1 MLLRKCLTIVFM
13 KETLEA
19 KKNELLAILE
29 QNQARLKEYE
39 NAVAKI
45 KIDINMIY
53 GGLGVIED
61 LIKETEL
68 KEKEVKND

>member
-1 MLLRKCLTIVFM
+1 M
-13 KETLEA
+13 KEALEA
-19 KKNELLAILE
+19 KKKELLAILE

-53 GGLGVIED
+53 GGLGVVED

-68 KEKEVKND
+68 NEKEVKND

>member
-1 MLLRKCLTIVFM
+1 M

-19 KKNELLAILE
+19 KKKELLAILE

>member
-1 MLLRKCLTIVFM
+1 M
-13 KETLEA
+13 KTKLEA
-19 KKNELLAILE
+19 KKQELLTILE
-29 QNQARLKEYE
+29 QNQSRLKEYE

-61 LIKETEL
+61 LSKEAEL
-68 KEKEVKND
+68 TAKPAEPVNDGDASTK

>member
-1 MLLRKCLTIVFM
+1 M

-19 KKNELLAILE
+19 KKQELLAILE
-29 QNQARLKEYE
+29 QNQVRLKEYE

-53 GGLGVIED
+53 GGLGVVED
-61 LIKETEL
+61 LIKESEL
-68 KEKEVKND
+68 KQIKEEEVENE

>member
-1 MLLRKCLTIVFM
+1 M

-19 KKNELLAILE
+19 KKKELLAILE

-45 KIDINMIY
+45 KVDINMIY
-53 GGLGVIED
+53 GGLGVTED
-61 LIKETEL
+61 LIKEVEL

>member
-1 MLLRKCLTIVFM
+1 M
-13 KETLEA
+13 KETVEA
-19 KKNELLAILE
+19 KKKELLAILE

-68 KEKEVKND
+68 KEKEEKND

>member
-1 MLLRKCLTIVFM
+1 M
-13 KETLEA
+13 KTKLEA
-19 KKNELLAILE
+19 KKKELLVILE
-29 QNQARLKEYE
+29 QNQSRLKEYE

-45 KIDINMIY
+45 KVDINMIY

>member
-19 KKNELLAILE
+19 KKQELLAILE
-29 QNQARLKEYE
+29 QNQSRLKEYE

-53 GGLGVIED
+53 GGLGVVED

-68 KEKEVKND
+68 KEKEVKNE

>member
-1 MLLRKCLTIVFM
+1 M
-13 KETLEA
+13 KAILEA
-19 KKNELLAILE
+19 KKQELLAILE

-68 KEKEVKND
+68 KEKEEKND

>member
-1 MLLRKCLTIVFM
+1 M

-19 KKNELLAILE
+19 KKKELLVILE
-29 QNQARLKEYE
+29 QNQSRLKEYE

-53 GGLGVIED
+53 GGLGVVED

-68 KEKEVKND
+68 KEKEEKNE

>member
-1 MLLRKCLTIVFM
+1 M
-13 KETLEA
+13 KTKLEA
-19 KKNELLAILE
+19 KKKELLTSLE
-29 QNQARLKEYE
+29 QSQARLREYE

-61 LIKETEL
+61 LIKEVEL

>member
-1 MLLRKCLTIVFM
+1 M

-19 KKNELLAILE
+19 KKKELLAILE

-61 LIKETEL
+61 LIKESEL
-68 KEKEVKND
+68 KQIKEEEVENE

>member
-1 MLLRKCLTIVFM
+1 M
-13 KETLEA
+13 KTKLEA
-19 KKNELLAILE
+19 KKKELLAILE

>member
-1 MLLRKCLTIVFM
+1 M
-13 KETLEA
+13 KTKLEA
-19 KKNELLAILE
+19 KKKELLAILE

-68 KEKEVKND
+68 KEKEEKND

>member
-1 MLLRKCLTIVFM
+1 M

-19 KKNELLAILE
+19 KKKELLVILE

-53 GGLGVIED
+53 GGLGVVED

>member
-1 MLLRKCLTIVFM
+1 M
-13 KETLEA
+13 KTKLEA
-19 KKNELLAILE
+19 KKKELLAILE
-29 QNQARLKEYE
+29 QNQSRLKEYE

-68 KEKEVKND
+68 KEKEEKND

>member
-1 MLLRKCLTIVFM
+1 M

-19 KKNELLAILE
+19 KKKELLAILE

-53 GGLGVIED
+53 GGLGVTED

>member
-1 MLLRKCLTIVFM
+1 M

-53 GGLGVIED
+53 GGLGVVED
-61 LIKETEL
+61 LIKESEL
-68 KEKEVKND
+68 KQIKEEEVENE

>member
-1 MLLRKCLTIVFM
+1 M
-13 KETLEA
+13 KTKLEA
-19 KKNELLAILE
+19 KKQELLAILE
-29 QNQARLKEYE
+29 QNQARLREYE

-68 KEKEVKND
+68 KEKEVKNE

>member
-1 MLLRKCLTIVFM
+1 M
-13 KETLEA
+13 KETLEV
-19 KKNELLAILE
+19 KKQELLAILE

-61 LIKETEL
+61 LSKEAESN
-68 KEKEVKND
+68 EKPSDKPIINKK

>member
-1 MLLRKCLTIVFM
+1 M

-19 KKNELLAILE
+19 KKQELLAILE

-53 GGLGVIED
+53 GGLGVVED
-61 LIKETEL
+61 LIKESEL
-68 KEKEVKND
+68 KQIKEEEVENE

>member
-1 MLLRKCLTIVFM
+1 M

-19 KKNELLAILE
+19 KKQELLAILE
-29 QNQARLKEYE
+29 QNQSRLKEYE

-53 GGLGVIED
+53 GGLGVVED

>member
-1 MLLRKCLTIVFM
+1 M

-19 KKNELLAILE
+19 KKKELLTILE

-68 KEKEVKND
+68 TAKPAEPVNDSDASTK

>member
-1 MLLRKCLTIVFM
+1 M
-13 KETLEA
+13 KTKLEA
-19 KKNELLAILE
+19 KKKELLAILE

-53 GGLGVIED
+53 GGLGVVED

>member
-1 MLLRKCLTIVFM
+1 M

-19 KKNELLAILE
+19 KKKELLAILE
-29 QNQARLKEYE
+29 QTQSRLKEYE

-53 GGLGVIED
+53 GGLGVVDD
-61 LIKETEL
+61 LIREVELPVKSTEP
-68 KEKEVKND
+68 VNDNDASTK

>member
-1 MLLRKCLTIVFM
+1 M

-19 KKNELLAILE
+19 KKQELLAILE
-29 QNQARLKEYE
+29 QNQSRLKEYE

-68 KEKEVKND
+68 KEKEEKND

>member
-1 MLLRKCLTIVFM
+1 M

-19 KKNELLAILE
+19 KKKELLAILE

-53 GGLGVIED
+53 GGLGVVED

-68 KEKEVKND
+68 KEKEVKNE

>member
-1 MLLRKCLTIVFM
+1 M

-19 KKNELLAILE
+19 KKKELLAILE

-53 GGLGVIED
+53 GGLGVVED

-68 KEKEVKND
+68 KEIKEEEVRNE

>member
-1 MLLRKCLTIVFM
+1 M
-13 KETLEA
+13 KTKLEA
-19 KKNELLAILE
+19 KKKELLAILE

-53 GGLGVIED
+53 GGLGVVED
-61 LIKETEL
+61 LIRESEL
-68 KEKEVKND
+68 KQIKEEEVENE

>member
-1 MLLRKCLTIVFM
+1 MFNIEYM

-19 KKNELLAILE
+19 KKKELLAILE

-53 GGLGVIED
+53 GGLGVVED
-61 LIKETEL
+61 LIKEIEL

>member
-1 MLLRKCLTIVFM
+1 M

-19 KKNELLAILE
+19 KKKELLVILE
-29 QNQARLKEYE
+29 QNQARLREYE

-53 GGLGVIED
+53 GGLGVVED

-68 KEKEVKND
+68 KEKEEKND

>member
-1 MLLRKCLTIVFM
+1 M

-19 KKNELLAILE
+19 KKKELLAILE

-68 KEKEVKND
+68 